1 MRKWL
6 KETFD
11 KTFNDNLS
19 TINAPPRSF
28 LNKRLFF
35 EISFHSAQVQA
46 VFQDPF
52 SL

>member
-1 MRKWL
+1 MLKWL

-19 TINAPPRSF
+19 AINASQRSF

-35 EISFHSAQVQA
+35 EIGFHSAQIQT